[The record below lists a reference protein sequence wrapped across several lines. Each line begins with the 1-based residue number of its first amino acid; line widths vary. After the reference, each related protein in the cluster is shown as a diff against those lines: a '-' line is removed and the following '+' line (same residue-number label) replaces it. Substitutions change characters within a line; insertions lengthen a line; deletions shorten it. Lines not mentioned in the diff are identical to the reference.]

1 MVSMVSS
8 QAMSGFVVMAL
19 IFVGLSFVIVL
30 FIRPVPHKLI
40 LLGLL
45 TAVTGIVFGAVLPPV
60 AKLSLIMVIL
70 AVLIVLVGLVCILV
84 SFVVQSVRTGNT
96 SPKEP

>member
-1 MVSMVSS
+1 MAMVSAETM
-8 QAMSGFVVMAL
+8 AGFVVMAL

-45 TAVTGIVFGAVLPPV
+45 TAVTGIGFGAVLPPT
-60 AKLSLIMVIL
+60 AKLALIMVIL
-70 AVLIVLVGLVCILV
+70 AVSIVLVGLICILV